1 MNKLYTPFQP
11 LLTDS
16 GLRSFELGIL
26 ESSPSRQL
34 RGVVHSYI
42 QISAVKPTSYPMVP
56 DGTQALFVGADGA
69 MVSGGISQ
77 AIELQLPALGEYFG
91 IRFYPGALRHLFNV
105 DLNEISNQLV
115 DSQFLGSPFIDQ
127 LHHHVYQYTDF
138 QQRAQL
144 CDQWLLRRLERHPFG
159 VFEQALGLIY
169 DSRGNIEIERGLAK
183 NIGLSSRQLNRLFR
197 RNTGFSTKSFAQTI
211 RFQHA
216 CRQLYVQPE
225 NSLEI
230 AMNLGY
236 FDQAHLLTDF
246 KKRLSQSPTAFFDR
260 YMSDFYNSN
269 S

>member
-56 DGTQALFVGADGA
+56 DGTQALFVGADGV

-159 VFEQALGLIY
+159 IFEQ
-169 DSRGNIEIERGLAK
+169 
-183 NIGLSSRQLNRLFR
+183 
-197 RNTGFSTKSFAQTI
+197 
-211 RFQHA
+211 A

-246 KKRLSQSPTAFFDR
+246 KKRLSQSPAAFFNR
-260 YMSDFYNSN
+260 YVSDFSNSN